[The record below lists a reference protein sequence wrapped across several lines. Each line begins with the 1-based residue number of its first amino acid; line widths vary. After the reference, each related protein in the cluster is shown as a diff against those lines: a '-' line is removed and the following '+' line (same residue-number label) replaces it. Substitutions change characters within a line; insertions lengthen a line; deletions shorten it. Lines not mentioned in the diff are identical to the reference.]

1 MVIMRLESLSVDITN
16 SKAPSFQ
23 LFATKETNN
32 WVSNEAS
39 MHFDAVKCGFDLYM
53 HFSGSVQV
61 VNELVIKN
69 IGRLDRQTL
78 FVKIRFFL
86 SSFFFVS
93 FTENFV
99 ICIIIMMILD
109 KLQTNEQKK
118 NNEL

>member
-53 HFSGSVQV
+53 HFSGSVSV
-61 VNELVIKN
+61 VNELVIKKYRTTRPPN
-69 IGRLDRQTL
+69 TLRQNTIL
-78 FVKIRFFL
+78 SFVVFFCL
-86 SSFFFVS
+86 IYRKFCNLHYNHDD
-93 FTENFV
+93 T
-99 ICIIIMMILD
+99 
-109 KLQTNEQKK
+109 
-118 NNEL
+118 